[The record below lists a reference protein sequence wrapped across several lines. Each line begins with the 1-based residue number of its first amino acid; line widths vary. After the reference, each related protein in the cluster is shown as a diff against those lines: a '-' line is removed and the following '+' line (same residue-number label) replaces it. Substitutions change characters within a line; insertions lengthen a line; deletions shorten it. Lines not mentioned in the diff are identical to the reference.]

1 MHVAISIIRGISAV
15 LRDRGFTTETFLREA
30 GIDREVFAGHGQV
43 DMAVTSQA
51 VRAAYRLTEDPAL
64 ALRLGF
70 AAPFQALG
78 VAGQIFLH
86 CPTIRAAI
94 GEVDRY
100 LPLLQPLSRL
110 RLLEEGDR
118 AHLIY
123 EPPFADARAYRFGTE
138 LAMSF
143 MVRIGQHFA
152 SRQAAPMEVRLC
164 HLAPSY
170 APVYSELFGCPVR
183 FGAIRNEIIFSRS
196 LLDIPQPFNDEP
208 MWRLLKHRAE
218 EMLVHE
224 QAREHLHERVKQVLH
239 NEVDLSSVHP
249 CSIARRMGMSPR
261 SLRRRLSDE
270 GHSLSA
276 LVDEV
281 RREVAL
287 TELSNPEMPIKRI
300 ADRVG
305 FSEVSAFHRAFKR
318 WTGMTPARYRA
329 QGGGPATLSLA
340 HAS

>member
-1 MHVAISIIRGISAV
+1 MHVAISILRGISAV
-15 LRDRGFTTETFLREA
+15 LRDRGVTTEAFLREA
-30 GIDREVFAGHGQV
+30 GIDRDVFEGPGHV
-43 DMAVTSQA
+43 DMAVTAQA
-51 VRAAYRLTEDPAL
+51 VRAAYRLTQEPAL
-64 ALRLGF
+64 ALRIGF
-70 AAPFQALG
+70 AAPLQALG

-86 CPTIRAAI
+86 CPTIRALL

-110 RLLEEGDR
+110 RMLEEGDR

-138 LAMSF
+138 LAIAF
-143 MVRIGQHFA
+143 MVRVGQHFTSQRA
-152 SRQAAPMEVRLC
+152 TPLEIRVC
-164 HLAPSY
+164 HQAPSY
-170 APVYSELFGCPVR
+170 AHVYEEVFGCPVR
-183 FGAIRNEIIFSRS
+183 FGTARNEIVFARS
-196 LLDIPQPFNDEP
+196 LLDMPQPFTDEP
-208 MWRLLKHRAE
+208 MWRILKNRAE

-239 NEVDLSSVHP
+239 HEVDLSSVHP
-249 CSIARRMGMSPR
+249 CGIARRMGMSPR

-287 TELSNPEMPIKRI
+287 SELNNPEMPIKRI

-318 WTGMTPARYRA
+318 WTGLTPARYRA
-329 QGGGPATLSLA
+329 QGPAPASLA